1 MINRTKIAG
10 LRSAFP
16 GRSALNLARS
26 SLDDLLPLDQV
37 AGRLDQ
43 TLGSC
48 ASFFWRKVRESLLKS
63 MPIVEPVDE
72 HAELLPISSTARIA
86 GP

>member
-1 MINRTKIAG
+1 
-10 LRSAFP
+10 
-16 GRSALNLARS
+16 
-26 SLDDLLPLDQV
+26 
-37 AGRLDQ
+37 
-43 TLGSC
+43 
-48 ASFFWRKVRESLLKS
+48 VRESLLKS